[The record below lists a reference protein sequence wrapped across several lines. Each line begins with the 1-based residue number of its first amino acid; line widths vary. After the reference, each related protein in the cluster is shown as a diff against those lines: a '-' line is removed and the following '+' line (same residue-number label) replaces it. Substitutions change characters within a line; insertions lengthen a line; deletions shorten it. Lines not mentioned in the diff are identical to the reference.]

1 LQSEKASSC
10 YNVDITSMKEI
21 IISIRENT
29 FWLHHV
35 LVEYKLI
42 YLDLWSVVHFWTG
55 AFLFACL
62 SALKCKQRW
71 KWLFYIVAGFEVLEA
86 SVFIGILKLF
96 MPEKIPDVFVDIIL
110 GMAGGYLVFF
120 ILEKDKISLKAKQLF
135 VILVSAAIISFFWTG
150 FYSYQ
155 LNIQPGS
162 TFPLNIFAFIFW
174 WFSGYVIIQLFR
186 KLKSRLN
193 NDLFSILLVASVFY
207 LLLFP
212 LNYFISEILNIHEI
226 SHEHNILI
234 SSFFPANSALIK
246 FYLLFPVLLISVYI
260 WFNHLS
266 RKTYEYNNGL

>member
-1 LQSEKASSC
+1 
-10 YNVDITSMKEI
+10 MKEVI
-21 IISIRENT
+21 IFLRENA

-62 SALKCKQRW
+62 SALKWKQRW
-71 KWLFYIVAGFEVLEA
+71 KWLFIFVAGFEVFEA
-86 SVFIGILKLF
+86 FIFIGILKLF

-120 ILEKDKISLKAKQLF
+120 ILGKDKISLKAKQYF
-135 VILVSAAIISFFWTG
+135 VIIVTAAIISFFWTG
-150 FYSYQ
+150 FYSYR
-155 LNIQPGS
+155 LNINSVNTG
-162 TFPLNIFAFIFW
+162 PLNIIAFVFW
-174 WFSGYVIIQLFR
+174 WFSGYIVIQMFR
-186 KLKSRLN
+186 KLKGKLN
-193 NDLFSILLVASVFY
+193 NDFYSILSVTSVFY

-212 LNYFISEILNIHEI
+212 LNYFISEIIHIHEI

-234 SSFFPANSALIK
+234 GSFFSANSALIK
-246 FYLLFPVLLISVYI
+246 FYLLFPFILISVYS

-266 RKTYEYNNGL
+266 RKTYAYNNDL